1 VPPTS
6 RPRPVLTSGE
16 LNRATLA
23 RQHLLRPADLGVVA
37 AIEALAGLQA
47 QEAASPYLALWT
59 RLRSFATADLDAAFM
74 DRSVVK
80 ARLMR
85 VTLHAVSA
93 GDFRAFLPAVE
104 PMLRALR
111 RSALDQVDG
120 RERLER
126 VVASAVAFAAE
137 PRTNV
142 ELRDHIVAEAGL
154 HGLRLEN
161 AWWWVRRWHPFLHV
175 PTTRPWA
182 FSRRPTLSAAGAWLA
197 EGPFVA
203 DAPAVEHLVRRYLGA
218 FGPATAADAAAWSGL
233 SVARLRPA
241 IVALDAA
248 GELWHGRDER
258 GRDLL
263 DLVGAPRPAA
273 EVDAPVRLLPMWDN
287 LLLAHAD
294 RTRVFDDA
302 TRALVIA
309 RNGDTLPTFLVDGR
323 VGGLWWAVAE
333 PGGRTRIELEPF
345 GKLGGGER
353 RALERE
359 GERLA
364 AFVAP
369 HEPEVYRRYRTTRA
383 RRHPPR

>member
-1 VPPTS
+1 MSPPS
-6 RPRPVLTSGE
+6 PVLIAAD

-23 RQHLLRPADLGVVA
+23 RQLLLEPADLAVVP

-59 RLRSFATADLDAAFM
+59 RLRSFSAADLDAAFM
-74 DRSVVK
+74 DRTVVK
-80 ARLMR
+80 ASLMR
-85 VTLHAVSA
+85 MTLHAVSA

-111 RSALDQVDG
+111 RAALEQADG
-120 RERLER
+120 LERLER
-126 VVASAVAFAAE
+126 VVESAVAFAAE
-137 PRTNV
+137 PRSNV
-142 ELRDHIVAEAGL
+142 ELRDYIAGEADR
-154 HGLRLEN
+154 HELRLEN
-161 AWWWVRRWHPFLHV
+161 VWWWVRRWHPFLHV
-175 PTTRPWA
+175 PAARPWA
-182 FSRRPTLSAAGAWLA
+182 FSRRPTLAAAGAWLSDGA
-197 EGPFVA
+197 FVA
-203 DAPAVEHLVRRYLGA
+203 DGPAVEHLVRRYLAA
-218 FGPATAADAAAWSGL
+218 FGPATAADAGAWSGL
-233 SVARLRPA
+233 AVARLRPA

-258 GRDLL
+258 GRDMV
-263 DLVGAPRPAA
+263 DLVGAPRPGADIAA
-273 EVDAPVRLLPMWDN
+273 PPRLLPMWDN

-345 GKLGGGER
+345 GDLGAGDR

-383 RRHPPR
+383 RRHQPG